1 MEIKKILASGIIFL
15 FIGVAIAP
23 SINFTVV
30 KASNVN
36 DSVKVTTQA
45 YGING
50 SGDSTVKLT
59 KQQYQ
64 NLEQHLVDFRARL
77 NQTTTKE
84 EAVTLFKEA
93 IVELNKYGLLPKGMS
108 VEQGQRLVTTGH
120 QIQKVPNIIKKSI
133 SEYINF
139 FCLFTAITDN
149 VVDYNLWVITAGLL
163 SQFIYYDSPFIFLVY
178 LFFFIGF
185 IKPLRF
191 FNILYGNVNFY
202 FSIGLK
208 GINSGLGDISTLI
221 GFTGLKIML
230 NSHNAFYLGFALSV
244 KMNR

>member
-1 MEIKKILASGIIFL
+1 MKLKKILAVIVILL
-15 FIGVAIAP
+15 FVDVAISP
-23 SINFTVV
+23 SINFSVV
-30 KASNVN
+30 KASTNN
-36 DSVKVTTQA
+36 DLAEVTSQA
-45 YGING
+45 CGIKGFRNT
-50 SGDSTVKLT
+50 TVKLT

-64 NLEQHLVDFRARL
+64 NLEQYLVDFRAKL
-77 NQTTTKE
+77 NQTTIRE
-84 EAVTLFKEA
+84 EAIPIFKEA
-93 IVELNKYGLLPKGMS
+93 VVELNKYGLLPKGMS
-108 VEQGQRLVTTGH
+108 VEQTQRLVTTGH

-208 GINSGLGDISTLI
+208 GIKSGLGDISTVI